1 MATAPEKRTTW
12 PQATELQQA
21 ADTKRASGT
30 PEDVALADWLDATA
44 NALAWLAPY
53 RPHEGGHDMWQAA
66 TAYARAINQ
75 AERQG
80 P

>member
-12 PQATELQQA
+12 PQAAELQRA

-30 PEDVALADWLDATA
+30 PEDVAIADWLDATA

-53 RPHEGGHDMWQAA
+53 RPHEGGHQMWQAV
-66 TAYARAINQ
+66 TAYAQLVNGKDDQ
-75 AERQG
+75 
-80 P
+80 